1 LKLNL
6 RVHKPFLTFI
16 FLLSCFVTLSQI
28 NTLGKDAEI
37 SIITI
42 GPGEQLYD
50 SFGHNAIR
58 ISDPSNGKDLAF
70 NYGTFDFNTPNFYI
84 KFAQGKLPYALSVS
98 TYDNF
103 LRNYIAEKRSVK
115 EQILDLT
122 YGEKITLFE
131 YLLNNAQPS
140 NREYKYDFF
149 FDNCATKI
157 RDVLAVNLGSKLSY
171 KPEQYAPSLYS
182 FRELIQQR
190 LYWNSWGSLGID
202 IALGAVI
209 DRTATP
215 WEHQFL
221 PDYVFESLNAA
232 TITRNNTTTALIKEQ
247 TTINSATPW
256 SRGTSFLLS
265 PFFIFLILGIGIVY
279 ITVRDNI
286 KQKRSRWLDMVLFF
300 VSGVVGVLLLVLWL
314 ATDHTATINNYNILW
329 AFPVNLM
336 FCILLSKKSPKKWL
350 GRYLSFLI
358 ILLTLLVIH
367 WITGVQVFAPA
378 ILPLVIALFIRYV
391 FVVRHLK
398 KETLDTL

>member
-1 LKLNL
+1 MKHNL
-6 RVHKPFLTFI
+6 RLHKPLLTLL
-16 FLLSCFVTLSQI
+16 FLLSYFAAFTQI
-28 NTLGKDAEI
+28 NTLGRDAQI

-42 GPGEQLYD
+42 GPGKQLYD

-58 ISDPSNGKDLAF
+58 VADPSNGKDLAF

-98 TYDNF
+98 PYGRF
-103 LRNYIAEKRSVK
+103 LKNYIAEKRSVK

-149 FDNCATKI
+149 FDNCATRI
-157 RDVLAVNLGSKLSY
+157 RDVLALNLGSKLSY
-171 KPEQYAPSLYS
+171 KKKQYAPDLFS

-190 LYWNSWGSLGID
+190 LHWNSWGSVGID

-221 PDYVFESLNAA
+221 PDYVFESLKSA
-232 TITRNNTTTALIKEQ
+232 TITRNNKTTALIDEQ
-247 TTINSATPW
+247 ITVNDPKYIAKSDGLA
-256 SRGTSFLLS
+256 SFLLS

-279 ITVRDNI
+279 ITVHDNI
-286 KQKRSRWLDMVLFF
+286 KQKRSRWLDTVLFF
-300 VSGVVGVLLLVLWL
+300 VSGVIGVLLLFLWF
-314 ATDHTATINNYNILW
+314 ATDHGATGTNYNILW
-329 AFPVNLM
+329 AFPVNLI
-336 FCILLSKKSPKKWL
+336 FFILVSKKSPKKWIS
-350 GRYLSFLI
+350 RYLSFLI
-358 ILLTLLVIH
+358 ILLVLMGVH
-367 WITGVQVFAPA
+367 WFTGVQVFTPA
-378 ILPLVIALFIRYV
+378 LLPLVIAIGIRYI
-391 FVVRHLK
+391 FAVRLLK
-398 KETLDTL
+398 KES